1 MLEVINLQLFA
12 EGGDAGAAGSADSGA
27 QVAGGNEQS
36 ESQVATDNGAEES
49 FEDLIKGRYKKDFDA
64 RVQDIISKRFKNS
77 QAAEDNLAKM
87 TPMLNVLGQRYGID
101 TSNLNE
107 VDFDKLANSVFEDN
121 SYFEAEALEKGMDVN
136 TLKQLKKM
144 EMENNQLRAA
154 MQQRQQQ
161 EAQQQAWNKLV
172 MESEKVKQLYPS
184 FDLAS
189 EMENPKFGRLVAHGV
204 DARTAYEVIHRD
216 EIQAAT
222 MQFTAQKT
230 AEKISNAVMSNNNR
244 VTENGIG
251 QTQAAETKL
260 DPSKLTKAQREEI
273 RKRVS
278 RGEKITF

>member
-12 EGGDAGAAGSADSGA
+12 EGGDAGAAGSADSA

-77 QAAEDNLAKM
+77 QVAEDNLAKM

-172 MESEKVKQLYPS
+172 MESEQVKQLYPS

>member
-36 ESQVATDNGAEES
+36 EGQVATDNGAEES